1 MADIMMILLSLRM
14 ILMTPLSGAL
24 CRTLYGALLPP
35 LVVFWF
41 LINDHQRSV
50 INVFP
55 DWRIST
61 GECVSWSIIKYN
73 NRNNHF
79 IAQSIIHL
87 PLFKQYNIIRIL
99 FRCTKASNYILNSL
113 NIPCNHLFVLVEQT
127 FSRLPISFS
136 VVRTLTGGKNFWNQ
150 EFLTLFIN
158 DCF

>member
-41 LINDHQRSV
+41 LINDHQRLV

-79 IAQSIIHL
+79 IAQSIYHL
-87 PLFKQYNIIRIL
+87 NNFITSSEYN
-99 FRCTKASNYILNSL
+99 FRCTKASNYFLNSL
-113 NIPCNHLFVLVEQT
+113 KLPCNHLFVLLEQT

-136 VVRTLTGGKNFWNQ
+136 VVRTLTGGKNIWNQ

>member
-79 IAQSIIHL
+79 IAQSIYHL
-87 PLFKQYNIIRIL
+87 NNFITSSEYN
-99 FRCTKASNYILNSL
+99 FRCTKAFNCFLNSL
-113 NIPCNHLFVLVEQT
+113 KLPCNHLFVLLEQT

-136 VVRTLTGGKNFWNQ
+136 VVRTLTGGKNIWNQ